1 MSRLL
6 DFRSISAAYDRV
18 RALQDVSLHVD
29 KGEVIALIG
38 ANGAGKSTILRAI
51 TGLIRPEAGQIHLD
65 GERIDGLRPDQ
76 IVRRN
81 VAMVPEGRRI
91 YPLMTVK
98 ENLLMGAYKRTDRL
112 GILQDLERLFA
123 RFPRLKER
131 ISQAAGSLSGG
142 EQQMVAIGRALMARP
157 TLLLMDEP
165 SLGLAPQVVREIAR
179 AIRDLNRD
187 EGMSIILV
195 EQNSRMALKIS
206 SRAYGLSTGRL
217 VLSGDSKDLLADG
230 RIKEIYLG
238 GAA

>member
-1 MSRLL
+1 MTRLL
-6 DFRSISAAYDRV
+6 DLRSISAAYDRV

-51 TGLIRPEAGQIHLD
+51 TGLIRPVAGEIHLES
-65 GERIDGLRPDQ
+65 ERIDGLRPDQ

-98 ENLLMGAYKRTDRL
+98 ENLLMGAYKRSDKA
-112 GILQDLERLFA
+112 GILQDLERLFV

-131 ISQAAGSLSGG
+131 LSQSAGSLSGG

-157 TLLLMDEP
+157 TLLLLDEP

-179 AIRDLNRD
+179 TIRDLNRE

-206 SRAYGLSTGRL
+206 NRAYGLSTGKI
-217 VLSGDSKDLLADG
+217 VISGISRDLLSDN
-230 RIKEIYLG
+230 RIREIYLG
-238 GAA
+238 GAV

>member
-51 TGLIRPEAGQIHLD
+51 TGLIRPEAGEIHLD

-98 ENLLMGAYKRTDRL
+98 ENLLMGAYKRTDRP

-142 EQQMVAIGRALMARP
+142 EQQMVALGRALMARP

-195 EQNSRMALKIS
+195 EQNSRMALKIA